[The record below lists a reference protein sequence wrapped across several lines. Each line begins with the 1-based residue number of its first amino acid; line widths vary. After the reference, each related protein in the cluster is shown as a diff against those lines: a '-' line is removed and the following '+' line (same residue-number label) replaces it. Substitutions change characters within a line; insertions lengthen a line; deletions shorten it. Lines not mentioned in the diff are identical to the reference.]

1 MTGKDFRERREFL
14 GYTQN
19 EFAKKLGLSLRTIQ
33 YYESGEVPINRTV
46 ELLLQA
52 IELDER

>member
-14 GYTQN
+14 GYSQA
-19 EFAKKLGLSLRTIQ
+19 EFAKKLGLSPRTIR

-52 IELDER
+52 IELDEK

>member
-14 GYTQN
+14 GYSQV
-19 EFAKKLGLSLRTIQ
+19 EFAKKLGLSPRTIR
-33 YYESGEVPINRTV
+33 YYESEQVPINRTV